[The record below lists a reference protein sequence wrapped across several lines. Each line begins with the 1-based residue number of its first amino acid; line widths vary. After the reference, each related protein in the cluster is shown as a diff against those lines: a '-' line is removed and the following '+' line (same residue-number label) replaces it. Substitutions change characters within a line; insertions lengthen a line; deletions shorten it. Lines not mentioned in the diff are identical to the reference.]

1 MKIFMLTDSGPLS
14 NLVVVDFT
22 RAVAGPFA
30 TQLLADR
37 GARVIKIEDPGSGDE
52 CRHWGPVFK
61 EGESAYHMSLNRNKE
76 SVTLDLKTDLGRVAV
91 SKLIARA
98 DVLIE
103 NFRAGIAERLGFGW
117 DAASAINPRLV
128 YASISGFRRDSDE
141 AGRPGYDLIA
151 QAMSGLMWAN
161 RMPNG
166 DPFRVVYPLTDI
178 TTGMYAS
185 HAILTALYEREHT
198 GKGRRVWVSLVE
210 SLMSTLCAITP
221 MQLIS
226 GEEPVMGAAIVPY
239 QMFRA
244 SDGLPLVAGTP
255 NERIWIRFVEALD
268 RKQWLEDPRFAS
280 NQARCANRE
289 HVLGE
294 IQAAIGGMTRAECL
308 DRLARFDVPS
318 GPILTVT
325 EANGSGRM
333 KTIAIDH
340 PKAGSIKVPGN
351 PIEGLGEACN
361 KPAPLLGQHTS
372 KVLEELGL

>member
-1 MKIFMLTDSGPLS
+1 MLIDSGPLA

-37 GARVIKIEDPGSGDE
+37 GARVIKIEDPGTGDE
-52 CRHWGPVFK
+52 CRYWGPVFK
-61 EGESAYHMSLNRNKE
+61 AGESAYQMALNRNKE
-76 SVTLDLKTDLGRVAV
+76 SVALDLKSDLGREAVA
-91 SKLIARA
+91 KLIVKA

-103 NFRAGIAERLGFGW
+103 NFRVGIAERLGFGW
-117 DAASAINPRLV
+117 EQASALNPRLV
-128 YASISGFRRDSDE
+128 YASISGFRRDSE
-141 AGRPGYDLIA
+141 ESGRAGYDLIA

-210 SLMSTLCAITP
+210 SLMSTLCSVTP

-226 GEEPVMGAAIVPY
+226 GEEPKMGAAIVPY

-244 SDGLPLVAGTP
+244 SDGPLVAGTP
-255 NERIWIRFVEALD
+255 NERIWVRFAEALD
-268 RKQWLEDPRFAS
+268 RKDWLDDPRFA
-280 NQARCANRE
+280 NNKARCENRE

-294 IQAAIGGMTRAECL
+294 IQGTIAKMTRAECL
-308 DRLARFDVPS
+308 ERLARFDVPS

-325 EANGSGRM
+325 EANESGRM
-333 KTIAIDH
+333 KTVDIDH
-340 PKAGSIKVPGN
+340 PTAGPIRVPGN
-351 PIEGLGEACN
+351 PIEGLGQACN
-361 KPAPLLGQHTS
+361 KPSPLLGEHTA
-372 KVLEELGL
+372 KVLAELGLA